1 VVVADISQ
9 PGNEE
14 DQGQANPDRL
24 TIDFQVLFAE
34 SPEVLLVLRPDSP
47 RFTMVAATNA
57 RLRATHTTRDS
68 LGRGLFEVFPD
79 NPDDPEVTGT
89 SNLRASLERVLATRQ
104 PDTMA
109 VQKYDIRGADGRFET
124 KYWSPKNLPV
134 LSPQGEVEYILH
146 RVEDVTELV
155 RASELGAVLRGR
167 EHEMQREV
175 INRSNELAAALRE
188 LRATNLKLAETDVAK
203 TTFFS
208 NISHE
213 FRTPLTLILGTL
225 QEELSTNVHNLP
237 PQSRLQIQTAHR
249 NCLRLL
255 KLVNTLLDFARVE
268 AGRMQANYQPTD
280 LAVLTTEL
288 TANFT
293 SAVERGGLTLTVD
306 CAPLPEPIYVDHE
319 MWEKIVLNL
328 LSNAFKH
335 TFKGGIAVR
344 LVWQDGSVQFC
355 VEDSGIGIAPA
366 DVPHLFDR
374 FHRIQG
380 AASRTHEGSGIG
392 LALVKELVQLHAG
405 LIEVQ
410 SEVGRGTRFTVT
422 LQAGTAH
429 LPADKIGRAEDSQ
442 ATGQFAAAA
451 LQEALRWIPAAPDVL
466 ASEHAQKASKAPSW
480 KIPRPV
486 ILLADD
492 NADMR
497 AYVTRLL
504 GPLYD
509 VRAVPD
515 GQAALEAALAA
526 PPDLVLT
533 DVMMP
538 RLDGFG
544 LLRALRADRRT
555 QSLPII
561 LLSARAG
568 EDAAVAG
575 LDTGAD
581 DYLVKP
587 FSARELL
594 ARVRTHV
601 ELGWQRRA
609 WADELELRVKQRTAR
624 LEVQVQW
631 LNLLDQMTLAIAG
644 RQDPRSVFQ
653 LVIRQV
659 EAQLPADVCWIGLP
673 DEETL
678 WEALGAELFYAPDV
692 SAESPRLPPE
702 LSELGLR
709 AIVATPLRAEGALL
723 GVLLAGRREPESF
736 SGGECEFLRQLSE
749 RLAITALRGQSR
761 ESLQPAYVSLARTS
775 SRQ

>member
-1 VVVADISQ
+1 VVADISQ
-9 PGNEE
+9 PGNDE
-14 DQGQANPDRL
+14 DQGRANPDHL
-24 TIDFQVLFAE
+24 SVDFSLLFAE
-34 SPEVLLVLRPDSP
+34 SPEVLLVLLPDSP

-89 SNLRASLERVLATRQ
+89 SNLRASLKRVLETRR

-109 VQKYDIRGADGRFET
+109 VQKYDIRGADGQFET

-134 LSPQGEVEYILH
+134 LSPQGEVRYILH
-146 RVEDVTELV
+146 RVEDVTEMV
-155 RASELGAVLRGR
+155 RASELGDVLRGR
-167 EHEMQREV
+167 EHAMQREV
-175 INRSNELAAALRE
+175 IGRSKELAAALRE
-188 LRATNLKLAETDVAK
+188 LRATNQKLAEADVAK
-203 TTFFS
+203 TAFFS

-225 QEELSTNVHNLP
+225 QEELSTNAHNLP
-237 PQSRLQIQTAHR
+237 AQSRLQLQTAHR
-249 NCLRLL
+249 NSLRLL

-288 TANFT
+288 AANFT
-293 SAVERGGLTLTVD
+293 SAVERGGLTLTID

-335 TFKGGIAVR
+335 TFKGGITVR

-355 VEDSGIGIAPA
+355 VVDSGIGIAPE

-410 SEVGRGTRFTVT
+410 SEVGRGTRFTIT

-429 LPADKIGRAEDSQ
+429 LPADRVGRADDSR

-451 LQEALRWIPAAPDVL
+451 LQEALHWIPPQPEVVDSNQAP
-466 ASEHAQKASKAPSW
+466 KAPAW
-480 KIPRPV
+480 TIPRPV

-504 GPLYD
+504 GPLYE
-509 VRAVPD
+509 VRAVAD
-515 GQAALEAALAA
+515 GQAALEAAMAA

-568 EDAAVAG
+568 EEAAVAG

-609 WADELELRVKQRTAR
+609 WADELELRVKQRTAK
-624 LEVQVQW
+624 LEAQIQW
-631 LNLLDQMTLAIAG
+631 INLLDQITLAIAS
-644 RQDPRSVFQ
+644 RQDLRSIFE
-653 LVIRQV
+653 LVIRHV

-673 DEETL
+673 DTEVL
-678 WEALGAELFYAPDV
+678 GEALGAELLYEPDI
-692 SAESPRLPPE
+692 STGSLSLPPE

-709 AIVATPLRAEGALL
+709 AVVAAPLRVEGALL
-723 GVLLAGRREPESF
+723 GVLLAGRREPDSF
-736 SGGECEFLRQLSE
+736 SGGECEFLRQLSV
-749 RLAITALRGQSR
+749 RVAITALQGQFP
-761 ESLQPAYVSLARTS
+761 ESLQSAYEGLAGTKS
-775 SRQ
+775 S